1 MDDLFSFETIAE
13 FHNFCKLPRPV
24 HPLISVVDYERFSAQ
39 IKGDKNSTW
48 KHGYYTICLKKYS
61 GGTYTYGH
69 NDFHFDTGILSFFSP
84 NQCLKM
90 EMSQQ
95 DVGTATGWLLLI
107 HPDFFSNA
115 PLAKKITSY
124 DYFKY
129 AINEALFLSEQE
141 ELIMVD
147 IFKNIKS
154 EYESNTDKFSQ
165 GLMVSKIENLFIYA
179 ERFYERQFYTQSKN
193 SHEILDRFEELLSR
207 CFENDE
213 LEGKGL
219 PKVSE
224 IAEQLHISPNYLGSV
239 LRLFT
244 HQSTQQHIQNKIIE
258 IAKIKLS
265 TTHLTISEIAY
276 ELGFEH
282 SQSFNRLFKRKTEQ
296 TPLEFRGSFKD

>member
-24 HPLISVVDYERFSAQ
+24 HPLISVVDYKHFSAQ
-39 IKGDKNSTW
+39 LVGDEDSVW
-48 KHGYYTICLKKYS
+48 QHSYYTICLKKYS
-61 GGTYTYGH
+61 GGNYKYGK
-69 NDFHFDTGILSFFSP
+69 NDFHFDTGRLSFFSP

-90 EMSQQ
+90 EGNRQ
-95 DVGTATGWLLLI
+95 DLGTATGSLLLI
-107 HPDFFSNA
+107 HPDFFCNT
-115 PLAKKITSY
+115 PLAEKITTY

-141 ELIMVD
+141 ETVIID
-147 IFKNIKS
+147 ILKS
-154 EYESNTDKFSQ
+154 ISGEYESNIDKFSQ
-165 GLMVSKIENLFIYA
+165 GLIVSKIENLLIYA
-179 ERFYERQFYTQSKN
+179 ERFYERQFYTQSKTN
-193 SHEILDRFEELLSR
+193 NELLDRFEVLLSQY
-207 CFENDE
+207 FEDDK
-213 LEGKGL
+213 LEEKGL

-224 IAEQLHISPNYLGSV
+224 IAEQLHISSNYLGSV

-258 IAKIKLS
+258 LAKIKLS

-296 TPLEFRGSFKD
+296 TPLEFRASFN